1 METILPNFLIVGAQK
16 CGTTTLYDI
25 LNEHPEANMSSVKE
39 INFFSFDNK
48 LSKGLEYYSSYFK
61 KPTKKH
67 KITGEASPGYMNYPG
82 VAEKISNNL
91 GKV

>member
-39 INFFSFDNK
+39 IIFFRSIISLAKVYHTIPVIFKSLRKNIK
-48 LSKGLEYYSSYFK
+48 LLE
-61 KPTKKH
+61 KPVQD
-67 KITGEASPGYMNYPG
+67 I
-82 VAEKISNNL
+82 
-91 GKV
+91 